1 MSNFKLTGLKIDK
14 INNYVLKAYN
24 KGYSNKDRI
33 LIDVEEIENG
43 FNNILVSMGGYNI
56 FSICDCFFPFSV
68 DAITDSIQNNRI
80 EKVHFVQG
88 FNNEKDT
95 SKDEKVMYLYDVKN
109 EKDTVCIFGNDNFKL
124 GVNKKYLDYVN
135 IENCE
140 FFGSGLKKPL
150 KVFCRH
156 ELVSIILPI
165 NPAAGNW
172 ER

>member
-24 KGYSNKDRI
+24 KGASNKDRI
-33 LIDVEEIENG
+33 FIDVEEIENG
-43 FNNILVSMGGYNI
+43 YDNILVSIDGHNI
-56 FSICDCFFPFSV
+56 FSFSDCFFPFSV
-68 DAITDSIQNNRI
+68 DAITNPIQNNRI
-80 EKVHFVQG
+80 EKINITST
-88 FNNEKDT
+88 FNNEKNT
-95 SKDEKVMYLYDVKN
+95 SNDEKVMYLYDVKI

-124 GVNKKYLDYVN
+124 GINKKYLDYVN
-135 IENCE
+135 IDNCE

-156 ELVSIILPI
+156 ELVTIILPI
-165 NPAAGNW
+165 NPGCGNW